1 MSTLNAELHERWP
14 ATPQSIGLLR
24 RGVIGLAIRGG
35 ATDAK
40 RQDIALAVSEALTNV
55 VAHAYPD
62 DRIGGTV
69 AVQAA
74 LEDHA
79 LEVVVVD
86 EGVGMP
92 SPTSLPPARLG
103 LAVIARAAD
112 QLAISDAR
120 PGARVRMRFTIG

>member
-1 MSTLNAELHERWP
+1 MSTFTAELHDRRL

-24 RGVIGLAIRGG
+24 RGVIGLAMRGG

-55 VAHAYPD
+55 VAHAYRHDQLP
-62 DRIGGTV
+62 GSV

-74 LEDHA
+74 LDSNA
-79 LEVVVVD
+79 LEVLVLD

-92 SPTSLPPARLG
+92 SPTGRPPAGIG
-103 LAVIARAAD
+103 LALIARVAD

-120 PGARVRMRFTIG
+120 PGARVRMTFTIR